1 MIRPAAA
8 NEASVLTNLA
18 LDAKRYWGYPE
29 HWIKH
34 WQSDLTIS
42 SDFILD
48 NHVYVAEEDGKILG
62 FYALIVNGNQ
72 AELDHMWVTPDCI
85 GTGIGKALFLDAM
98 ERAAELATSAGKNV
112 IGVDDL
118 PDWFGRRPS
127 TRPPPSIKPSDVPP
141 GMRRSPRAAPTKE
154 ELQAL
159 LEQNDWIVARVARA
173 LDRDHA
179 VVWRWIKRYGIEVA
193 DPSESDS

>member
-29 HWIKH
+29 HWIRH
-34 WQSDLTIS
+34 WQADLTIS

-48 NHVYVAEEDGKILG
+48 NHVYVAEEEGKIQG
-62 FYALIVNGNQ
+62 FYALIVTGNK

-98 ERAAELATSAGKNV
+98 ERAA
-112 IGVDDL
+112 
-118 PDWFGRRPS
+118 
-127 TRPPPSIKPSDVPP
+127 
-141 GMRRSPRAAPTKE
+141 
-154 ELQAL
+154 AL
-159 LEQNDWIVARVARA
+159 KVN
-173 LDRDHA
+173 A
-179 VVWRWIKRYGIEVA
+179 VEISA
-193 DPSESDS
+193 DPNAAGFYRRMGATDVGETDASFDGVTRKLPRLKIEP